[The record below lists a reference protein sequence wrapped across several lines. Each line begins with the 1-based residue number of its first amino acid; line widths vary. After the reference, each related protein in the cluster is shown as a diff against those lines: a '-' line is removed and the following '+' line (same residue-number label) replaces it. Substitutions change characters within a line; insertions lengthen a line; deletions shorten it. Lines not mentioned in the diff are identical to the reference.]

1 MGAFEDVHRHRITG
15 SLAMFDRMIFKGHL
29 SRLYKQDGARCFLWS
44 QGVAL
49 KDFTAY
55 AKATT
60 ERIANNARK
69 LVTDAG
75 RPVISF
81 DHVKTRNRT
90 QHKDELAKSIA
101 ERDGIT
107 EGIICLIS
115 AVETCF
121 SFQVR
126 KRYESGK
133 LELFR
138 RERKCLHHY
147 LYLIDDE
154 FGFMHVRI
162 QGWIPYECQI
172 YLNGR
177 EWLARQLDKAGI
189 GYVRD
194 DNSLL
199 AVDDLDAAAEL
210 CDRFAHKAWPRVL
223 NAFARLLNP
232 ILPAIRAANYGGY
245 YWVLDQAEIATDV
258 MFQTRPQ
265 LLEVWPDLV
274 RHAAL
279 NMSSEDV
286 LGFLGRKLHPSLQ
299 AQVVTDTKR
308 RPEGWRIRHRMTGNW
323 GEGLRQGLRPAGG
336 DHDQQSAPVPDPTLG
351 HQRRPPARAA
361 VVPDAKGCERPVAQL
376 PSGDRGQPPL
386 PRRPRRRP
394 TQKARASP
402 RSTPCA
408 GRQPTASGD
417 TPASARSARP
427 TSPCSEP
434 RWPASTPSKAS
445 PQHGPHQTSLPTPTR
460 RPRRSP
466 PTMRT
471 RLTAHRQTPRPRP
484 RRQDP
489 TRPSLP
495 SHPLRPTRHDRRHLP
510 PRRPLRRQLSRRL
523 TESRTCLRVRANPAE
538 IGSNAGSWIVADRH
552 FGDRCQEPALGVPS
566 AAMLVQMSTD
576 HPASRSV

>member
-1 MGAFEDVHRHRITG
+1 VGAFEDLHRDRVSG

-29 SRLYKQDGARCFLWS
+29 SSLYKQDGARCFLWS

-60 ERIANNARK
+60 ERIASNARK

-107 EGIICLIS
+107 KGIICLIS
-115 AVETCF
+115 AVESCF

-126 KRYESGK
+126 KRHSTGR

-147 LYLIDDE
+147 LYLIDEE

-172 YLNGR
+172 YINGR
-177 EWLARQLDKAGI
+177 EWLARQLDRRGI
-189 GYVRD
+189 GYVRY

-199 AVDDLDAAAEL
+199 AIDDLDAAAGL
-210 CDRFAHKAWPRVL
+210 CERFAHKAWPRVL
-223 NAFARLLNP
+223 NAFARRLNP
-232 ILPAIRAANYGGY
+232 VLPALRDANYGGY

-258 MFQTRPQ
+258 MFITRPQ

-308 RPEGWRIRHRMTGNW
+308 RPQGWRVRHRMAGNW
-323 GEGLRQGLRPAGG
+323 VKVYDKVSVLRVETTINNPREFRIQRFVTDSSGRRERRWCPMRKGVSDLWRNYQVGIAANHRYLEALAAAPLKGEGVAALDALCRPRTHHGRRYARFSPLNPDDLALFRAALAGEHTIRG
-336 DHDQQSAPVPDPTLG
+336 FRNADITRRLY
-351 HQRRPPARAA
+351 RRPPRDRDDARRR
-361 VVPDAKGCERPVAQL
+361 CERVSRLIVKLRGHALVAKI
-376 PSGDRGQPPL
+376 
-386 PRRPRRRP
+386 PRARRYRV
-394 TQKARASP
+394 TRYGN
-402 RSTPCA
+402 RVM
-408 GRQPTASGD
+408 TAAIALHD
-417 TPASARSARP
+417 HNFAD
-427 TSPCSEP
+427 
-434 RWPASTPSKAS
+434 
-445 PQHGPHQTSLPTPTR
+445 HY
-460 RPRRSP
+460 
-466 PTMRT
+466 
-471 RLTAHRQTPRPRP
+471 TA
-484 RRQDP
+484 
-489 TRPSLP
+489 
-495 SHPLRPTRHDRRHLP
+495 
-510 PRRPLRRQLSRRL
+510 
-523 TESRTCLRVRANPAE
+523 
-538 IGSNAGSWIVADRH
+538 
-552 FGDRCQEPALGVPS
+552 
-566 AAMLVQMSTD
+566 AA
-576 HPASRSV
+576 

>member
-1 MGAFEDVHRHRITG
+1 MGAFESVHRDRITG

-69 LVTDAG
+69 LVTDEG

-101 ERDGIT
+101 EHDGIT

-189 GYVRD
+189 GDVRD

-199 AVDDLDAAAEL
+199 AVDDLEAAAEL

-232 ILPAIRAANYGGY
+232 ILPAIRAANDGGY

-258 MFQTRPQ
+258 MFQTRPR
-265 LLEVWPDLV
+265 LLQVWPDLV

-279 NMSSEDV
+279 NMSCEDV
-286 LGFLGRKLHPSLQ
+286 LGFLGRKLHPCLQ

-308 RPEGWRIRHRMTGNW
+308 RPQGWRIRHRMAGNW
-323 GEGLRQGLRPAGG
+323 VKVYDKASVLRVETTINNRREFRIQRWVTNDEGRRERRWCPMRKGVSDLWRNYHVGIAANHRYLDALAAAPLKGEGVAALDALCRPRTNRGRRYARFNPLSPTDLALFRAAMAGQHAIQGFPNTDLTRR
-336 DHDQQSAPVPDPTLG
+336 LY
-351 HQRRPPARAA
+351 RRPPTDRDEAHRR
-361 VVPDAKGCERPVAQL
+361 CERVSRLIVKLRGHGLVAKIPHARRYRVTRYGQRVMTAAITL
-376 PSGDRGQPPL
+376 HDDRF
-386 PRRPRRRP
+386 
-394 TQKARASP
+394 
-402 RSTPCA
+402 
-408 GRQPTASGD
+408 
-417 TPASARSARP
+417 
-427 TSPCSEP
+427 
-434 RWPASTPSKAS
+434 
-445 PQHGPHQTSLPTPTR
+445 
-460 RPRRSP
+460 
-466 PTMRT
+466 
-471 RLTAHRQTPRPRP
+471 
-484 RRQDP
+484 
-489 TRPSLP
+489 
-495 SHPLRPTRHDRRHLP
+495 
-510 PRRPLRRQLSRRL
+510 
-523 TESRTCLRVRANPAE
+523 
-538 IGSNAGSWIVADRH
+538 ADNY
-552 FGDRCQEPALGVPS
+552 L
-566 AAMLVQMSTD
+566 AA
-576 HPASRSV
+576 